1 MYILIE
7 EIRVHQL
14 SILKTEIRVHQLSI
28 LKTKSEEIRVHQL
41 SILKTKI
48 RGNQSTP
55 AVYSEKENPK
65 YKCRLSLD
73 RFHYLNINYF

>member
-55 AVYSEKENPK
+55 AVYSENKNQRKSE
-65 YKCRLSLD
+65 YTSCL
-73 RFHYLNINYF
+73 F